1 MNFRN
6 MMKESVLAMAGPE
19 NEAKVKRFASEMR
32 RQIKARNLKETPCLT
47 VRLYAALVC
56 LVRVLRMERLL
67 VSPDAPEDAY
77 ERWEKASEAL
87 QKAATEFENALDRL
101 DKTVPDH
108 AYAGETSTPPD
119 ITEPASGEECIVI
132 ESDPQRVDAKSIL
145 ARAREELDLFGVLPR
160 VLEAGVAA

>member
-6 MMKESVLAMAGPE
+6 MMKESVLAIAGAE

-67 VSPDAPEDAY
+67 TSPDAPEDAY

-101 DKTVPDH
+101 DKTAPAH
-108 AYAGETSTPPD
+108 ADAGETCASPD
-119 ITEPASGEECIVI
+119 TAEPASRKECSVI
-132 ESDPQRVDAKSIL
+132 ESNPQRIDAKSIL